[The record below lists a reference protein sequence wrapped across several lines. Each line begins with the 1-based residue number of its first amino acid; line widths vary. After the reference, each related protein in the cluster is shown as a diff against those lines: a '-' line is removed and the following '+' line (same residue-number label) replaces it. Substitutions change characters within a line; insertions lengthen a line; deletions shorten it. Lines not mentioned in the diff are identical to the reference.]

1 MLTEATVFGAPRRL
15 YLLNANSLIK
25 DSAMEQLRDD
35 LLYHQVDVAVITET
49 HLNSRHTSES
59 FAIEGYDLLRR
70 DRGRRDSGGVA
81 VYAAHQVLLE
91 LKPSTFIIYL
101 RLLIFHT

>member
-1 MLTEATVFGAPRRL
+1 M
-15 YLLNANSLIK
+15 LNANSLAK
-25 DSAMEQLRDD
+25 KSAVEHLRDD

-49 HLNSRHTSES
+49 HLNSGHTSES
-59 FAIEGYDLLRR
+59 LAIEGYDLLRR
-70 DRGRRDSGGVA
+70 DRSRRDGGGVA

-101 RLLIFHT
+101 RLFIFHT